1 MKWKSLLFL
10 CFVTNFAT
18 AQISVS
24 GNNYIFATT
33 SINATDVYLFVE
45 DDVNLENTNSYFYL
59 RNNAQLLQ
67 GTGSTGN
74 SGVGQL
80 SAYQTGTV
88 NNYAYNYW
96 CAPVGNTDADD
107 NANRA
112 FRPSN
117 NIYDETSAPITSAL
131 ATYTS
136 GHNGTSGP
144 MVISNRWLYTYSPG
158 LAYSEWDY
166 MSDSGTAGAGYGFS
180 MKGSTSGAQLYDF
193 RGKPNNGTISTNV
206 QTGDWTLVGNPYPSA
221 LDALDYIH
229 DTQNQTSINGSLYF
243 WEHDASVNS
252 HFVADY
258 VGGYASYTIN
268 AAGTVETY
276 TDATFD
282 TYNGD
287 GSLNTTGGTRTSP
300 KTARR
305 YIPIGQGFMIIGTAN
320 START
325 QNSHRQYYKQTDV
338 DSEFFRTGD
347 SKKKKKPVDK
357 TPDDIVYDDNG
368 LQVLPNEY
376 KRFRLNIDFNE
387 VYTRQILQ
395 NFHHTATDGF
405 DYGLEIESPEGVN
418 SDAHWILNN
427 KPYVAQAF
435 NFDNDLKIPLVV
447 KVNDENKL
455 IRFRI
460 FDVQNFNPNQSIY
473 LHDIVTDV
481 YIDLTEENYEL
492 NLEVG
497 EYTNRF
503 EVTFVNNEDLATES
517 APLVIYQ
524 NNTESKLTISNP
536 NSLNINDIVL
546 YDISGKQI
554 FHHEDLVT
562 NTKHEFSTQGLSS
575 GVYLASIKINK
586 STINKKV
593 LINNK

>member
-193 RGKPNNGTISTNV
+193 RGKPYIFCGIS
-206 QTGDWTLVGNPYPSA
+206 
-221 LDALDYIH
+221 
-229 DTQNQTSINGSLYF
+229 
-243 WEHDASVNS
+243 
-252 HFVADY
+252 
-258 VGGYASYTIN
+258 SYTWTKFTSD
-268 AAGTVETY
+268 G
-276 TDATFD
+276 
-282 TYNGD
+282 TYNSWG
-287 GSLNTTGGTRTSP
+287 
-300 KTARR
+300 KAFHK
-305 YIPIGQGFMIIGTAN
+305 YIM
-320 START
+320 
-325 QNSHRQYYKQTDV
+325 
-338 DSEFFRTGD
+338 
-347 SKKKKKPVDK
+347 
-357 TPDDIVYDDNG
+357 DNKC
-368 LQVLPNEY
+368 NCY
-376 KRFRLNIDFNE
+376 
-387 VYTRQILQ
+387 
-395 NFHHTATDGF
+395 
-405 DYGLEIESPEGVN
+405 
-418 SDAHWILNN
+418 
-427 KPYVAQAF
+427 
-435 NFDNDLKIPLVV
+435 
-447 KVNDENKL
+447 
-455 IRFRI
+455 
-460 FDVQNFNPNQSIY
+460 
-473 LHDIVTDV
+473 
-481 YIDLTEENYEL
+481 
-492 NLEVG
+492 
-497 EYTNRF
+497 
-503 EVTFVNNEDLATES
+503 
-517 APLVIYQ
+517 
-524 NNTESKLTISNP
+524 
-536 NSLNINDIVL
+536 
-546 YDISGKQI
+546 
-554 FHHEDLVT
+554 
-562 NTKHEFSTQGLSS
+562 
-575 GVYLASIKINK
+575 
-586 STINKKV
+586 
-593 LINNK
+593 